1 MLLNVSQRKFQIL
14 VIQGEKSMSRGIYNI
29 GMMTCRRRRIQANI
43 FQHNTNKVELDLAHF
58 DDDLKTSE
66 MK

>member
-1 MLLNVSQRKFQIL
+1 MLLNISQRKFQIL
-14 VIQGEKSMSRGIYNI
+14 VIQGEKSMSRGFYNI

-43 FQHNTNKVELDLAHF
+43 FPHNTNKVELDLAHF